1 MCLKAKVRPL
11 RRQSSMV
18 GPGTAATYYAAW
30 HLQLSD
36 LLGLLS

>member
-1 MCLKAKVRPL
+1 MCLKAKVRSL

-18 GPGTAATYYAAW
+18 GPGTAAYYAAW